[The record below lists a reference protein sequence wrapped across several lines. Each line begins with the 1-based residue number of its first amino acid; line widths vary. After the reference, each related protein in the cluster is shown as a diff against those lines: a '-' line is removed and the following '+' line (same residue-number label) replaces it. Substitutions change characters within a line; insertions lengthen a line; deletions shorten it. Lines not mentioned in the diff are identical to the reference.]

1 MLAERWRTRPIVR
14 PPRTHGSAP
23 QHFSALVALQSTRQT
38 AATPMAD
45 ATDPVPG
52 WTRREQ
58 IELDG
63 LKFDICVAASGGECI
78 GVWKCRDCGEHGASA
93 RKNSTADQASTRA
106 QIDLALITTWFTAD
120 HANQSESAHSDRRMA
135 AGSRT
140 STHHLPVRTNRQA
153 VCGVYEGSA
162 HSCGTAMTSKLV

>member
-1 MLAERWRTRPIVR
+1 
-14 PPRTHGSAP
+14 
-23 QHFSALVALQSTRQT
+23 
-38 AATPMAD
+38 MAD
-45 ATDPVPG
+45 AADPVPG

-120 HANQSESAHSDRRMA
+120 HANQSESAHSAPTHGGRVSDIDTPSPGENKSAGVRRF
-135 AGSRT
+135 RT
-140 STHHLPVRTNRQA
+140 
-153 VCGVYEGSA
+153 
-162 HSCGTAMTSKLV
+162 